1 MIKFDN
7 LTLELMTIFEN
18 LTRSKLKDQFEVG
31 ETLVFLVQPG
41 QLRIALGPKASNV
54 QRLKLKL
61 NKKFKIVEYSD
72 NLERFVRNL
81 TYPLEIVSYNEDSDI
96 ITIEGKDT
104 KTKGLLIGRN
114 AQNLRALEKAVQRYF
129 NNIKEIKVI

>member
-1 MIKFDN
+1 MIKYDN
-7 LTLELMTIFEN
+7 LTLELMAIFEN
-18 LTRSKLKDQFEVG
+18 ITRSKLKDHFDIG

-54 QRLKLKL
+54 HKLKSKL

-81 TYPLEIVSYNEDSDI
+81 AYPLEIIGFNEENNI
-96 ITIEGKDT
+96 ITLEGKDS

-129 NNIKEIKVI
+129 NCIKEIKVI

>member
-1 MIKFDN
+1 MIKYDN

-18 LTRSKLKDQFEVG
+18 ITRSKLKDHFEMG

-41 QLRIALGPKASNV
+41 QLRIALGPKAANV
-54 QRLKLKL
+54 HKLKSKL

-81 TYPLEIVSYNEDSDI
+81 TYPLELVDYNEENETL
-96 ITIEGKDT
+96 TIEGKDT

-129 NNIKEIKVI
+129 SNIKEIKVV